1 MASKK
6 RILRRFSIR
15 EISGVDSPAQI
26 HARVAIIKRADDD
39 ELGKAERPMS
49 DEEIAAFDAHG
60 SGPAHDGLLAA
71 YQDRLRGHPHLSPE
85 QVFAET
91 WRRLPYGQSAAI
103 RDEES
108 GAYAARQAEEA
119 ALRAAAL
126 NGSLDKRAAAILKGS
141 IASSTI
147 QALAELRRE
156 ADPRLTIEKARAE
169 VREIHIELARR
180 EREARLESLSA

>member
-26 HARVAIIKRADDD
+26 HARVAIIKRADD
-39 ELGKAERPMS
+39 ELGKAERPMTA
-49 DEEIAAFDAHG
+49 EEEAAFDAHG

-103 RDEES
+103 RGEES
-108 GAYAARQAEEA
+108 GA
-119 ALRAAAL
+119 
-126 NGSLDKRAAAILKGS
+126 
-141 IASSTI
+141 
-147 QALAELRRE
+147 
-156 ADPRLTIEKARAE
+156 
-169 VREIHIELARR
+169 
-180 EREARLESLSA
+180 